1 MCFLPSAVSVSP
13 SPART
18 HFHPSINAHYSI
30 RRTCRIRSHLT
41 RLDQIWTEVCLGFP
55 LRMMKIWMQE
65 SHPCNAT
72 SAPTHTRTRN
82 NRKRRGLVVTLKIS
96 QGRHCRVLAAKRASE
111 HFHHYIIQEKDR
123 AHWTNVS
130 GTTRGKLSHWN
141 PPLNKLLYLNS
152 KCVIIQKHGKHY
164 FGNQILHWINK
175 YNIYINNT
183 FVL

>member
-1 MCFLPSAVSVSP
+1 MHIGEICVSYLQQCLFLPLLL
-13 SPART
+13 
-18 HFHPSINAHYSI
+18 AHTFIHQLTRISSI

-130 GTTRGKLSHWN
+130 GTTRGKLSQWN
-141 PPLNKLLYLNS
+141 PPLNK
-152 KCVIIQKHGKHY
+152 
-164 FGNQILHWINK
+164 
-175 YNIYINNT
+175 
-183 FVL
+183 